1 MTPSPTT
8 PTSKRPRGRPPT
20 PQGAKPQAEIQ
31 RAYRERLKA
40 NRIPPADVADLHERL
55 GRLALTLELREQ
67 DVARLT
73 ARNTVLENEL
83 KRVEQHNLNLLKD
96 NIVLKQAA
104 AAPAVRTRARPRT
117 K

>member
-1 MTPSPTT
+1 MADPPL
-8 PTSKRPRGRPPT
+8 KRPRGRPPT

-55 GRLALTLELREQ
+55 GRLALKLELREQ

-73 ARNTVLENEL
+73 ARNTILENEL

-96 NIVLKQAA
+96 NIVLKQATPPA
-104 AAPAVRTRARPRT
+104 ARAKSRA